1 MESICIAPA
10 LDRSQ
15 LTFAAL
21 VSDFQMELFCTIRV
35 SNLIGFQHILSQLK
49 RPVQKVFC
57 QIRFPR

>member
-1 MESICIAPA
+1 MESIRIAPA

-21 VSDFQMELFCTIRV
+21 VFDFQVELFAFWRI
-35 SNLIGFQHILSQLK
+35 SLIPLQHILSQSK